1 MRLKS
6 HIFIVRDWV
15 LGQSL
20 TIILLRF
27 FTQCSLRNITFRT
40 LRFFHFSLWNGAL
53 TSAFSST
60 SVNLPLFWFYLG
72 GALTFAFSRSVVR
85 SLAGPRAHSLAR
97 LVEIW
102 SGLVWRGFVF
112 WLHFFFQR
120 VVLLSGECTVY
131 GCSGGADV
139 DLVARDMTIVGW
151 HVGPR
156 ARDMTVSGCTL
167 GLVALRWLPIS
178 STFVSRTVVERIAV
192 SSDSGPSQCP
202 STCSFGGEFVPW
214 VGLSDRTNVQQPCQ

>member
-1 MRLKS
+1 MHLKS

-40 LRFFHFSLWNGAL
+40 LRFFHFSMWNGAL

-72 GALTFAFSRSVVR
+72 GALTLAFSRSVVR
-85 SLAGPRAHSLAR
+85 SPAGPRAHSLAR

-102 SGLVWRGFVF
+102 SGLVWRGLMKTAVQDS
-112 WLHFFFQR
+112 HFFLEQQWPPLNLTDASWLFKNKKLS
-120 VVLLSGECTVY
+120 VGNLLLFFNKMLACV
-131 GCSGGADV
+131 GCIFKA
-139 DLVARDMTIVGW
+139 LYM
-151 HVGPR
+151 
-156 ARDMTVSGCTL
+156 
-167 GLVALRWLPIS
+167 ALRVSLYLS
-178 STFVSRTVVERIAV
+178 SSIWGMPRDLSYDHVCVV
-192 SSDSGPSQCP
+192 
-202 STCSFGGEFVPW
+202 
-214 VGLSDRTNVQQPCQ
+214 VGLCAVFV